1 MNALTIIMLAFSV
14 LGALDRIIGN
24 KFGLGKEFERGFMLL
39 GTMALSMIGMI
50 AIAPVLADFLE
61 PIFTFMNDKM
71 HIEPSILPATLF
83 ANDMGGAPLSV
94 EVAAD
99 KALGSFNALIVASMM
114 GATVSFTIP
123 FALGVVGHDRHRE
136 LLLGLLCGIVTV
148 PLGCF
153 VSGVVQGLPILKL
166 ILNLLPLL
174 IFSIII
180 ALGLLWKP
188 NACVK
193 IFEIFGVFIKAL
205 ITVGLVFAVI
215 KYLTGWEVL
224 KGMATLEEGGII
236 CLNASA
242 VISGAFPLMFIVSKL
257 LRKPLCALGKKIKI
271 GEDAALGLLSTTV
284 TSVTTFEMMNRMDKK
299 GTLLNSA
306 FAVSAA
312 WTFGGHL
319 AFTMAFDSSFV
330 FSLIIGKL
338 VAGLTSLLV
347 AVFLYN
353 RLYEINTCK
362 SDTENV

>member
-1 MNALTIIMLAFSV
+1 MNVLTIVMLVFSI
-14 LGALDRIIGN
+14 LGAIDRIIGN

-50 AIAPVLADFLE
+50 AIAPVLADFLA
-61 PIFTFMNDKM
+61 PVFSFMNDKL

-83 ANDMGGAPLSV
+83 ANDMGGAPLAV

-99 KALGSFNALIVASMM
+99 KALGSFNALIVASLM
-114 GATVSFTIP
+114 GATISFTIP
-123 FALGVVGHDRHRE
+123 FALGVVEHSHHKE

-153 VSGVVQGLPILKL
+153 VSGIVQGISLVKL
-166 ILNLLPLL
+166 TLDLLPLAV
-174 IFSIII
+174 FSVIV

-188 NACVK
+188 NVCVK
-193 IFEIFGVFIKAL
+193 IFEIFGVFIKGL
-205 ITVGLVFAVI
+205 ITVGLVLAVI

-242 VISGAFPLMFIVSKL
+242 VISGAFPLMYIVSKL
-257 LRKPLCALGKKIKI
+257 LNRPLCVLGRKMKI
-271 GEDAALGLLSTTV
+271 GENAALGLLSTTV

-299 GTLLNSA
+299 GILLNSA

-312 WTFGGHL
+312 WMFGGHL

-330 FSLIIGKL
+330 FSLIIGKI
-338 VAGLTSLLV
+338 VAGFTSLLV
-347 AVFLYN
+347 AAFLYH
-353 RLYEINTCK
+353 RLYETNACK
-362 SDTENV
+362 TEAKQV